1 MERLTNL
8 LFAPQT
14 KSEIVL
20 YMVDGFGLVLS
31 AFWITGVKETLNIY
45 LLIVTAISITVT
57 LGVKIYNLFNSND
70 ENKKI

>member
-1 MERLTNL
+1 MERLANL
-8 LFAPQT
+8 LFTPQT
-14 KSEIVL
+14 KSEILL

-45 LLIVTAISITVT
+45 LLMVTAISITIT

-70 ENKKI
+70 DNKKI

>member
-1 MERLTNL
+1 MERLANL

-14 KSEIVL
+14 KSEILL

-45 LLIVTAISITVT
+45 LLMVTAISITIT

-70 ENKKI
+70 DNKKI

>member
-1 MERLTNL
+1 MERLANL

-14 KSEIVL
+14 KSEILL

-45 LLIVTAISITVT
+45 LLMVTAISITIT

>member
-1 MERLTNL
+1 MERLANL

-14 KSEIVL
+14 KSEIIL
-20 YMVDGFGLVLS
+20 YMVDGFGLILS

>member
-1 MERLTNL
+1 MERLANL

-14 KSEIVL
+14 KSEILL

-31 AFWITGVKETLNIY
+31 AFWVTGVKETLNIY

>member
-1 MERLTNL
+1 
-8 LFAPQT
+8 
-14 KSEIVL
+14 
-20 YMVDGFGLVLS
+20 MVDAFGLILS
-31 AFWITGVKETLNIY
+31 AFWLTGVKETLNIY